1 MTCKCS
7 IHTRMFFSL
16 LAVMAFIATLGLLC
30 RTALATPGGSGTEGD
45 PYTVGNA
52 DDLQTAL
59 NNGGFVRLDDSI
71 GGYFSV
77 SNNKTV
83 NLDLNGKTIHH
94 TGSAEDTLTIARQLA
109 NDSRQEPRRRWQG
122 YRHGQERHKR
132 RGHPYHA
139 WRRNRKRRVG
149 EPRCGTGCCCGIE
162 RDLCHV

>member
-16 LAVMAFIATLGLLC
+16 LAVMAFIAALGLLC

-52 DDLQTAL
+52 DDLQTVL
-59 NNGGFVRLDDSI
+59 SNGGFVRLDDSI
-71 GGYFSV
+71 GGHFSV

-94 TGSAEDTLTIARQLA
+94 TGSAEDTLTIAEGSSLTIR
-109 NDSRQEPRRRWQG
+109 DKSQG
-122 YRHGQERHKR
+122 GGGKHS
-132 RGHPYHA
+132 
-139 WRRNRKRRVG
+139 NRSWKV
-149 EPRCGTGCCCGIE
+149 
-162 RDLCHV
+162 HVL